1 MVKPFIQDISDIQNI
16 NPTTSFEEYTP
27 RNTEEHLKRYSDL
40 KALKVENYSLDE
52 LKKMSQLCDKV
63 NVVELKY
70 DHLSGDALRIGEAI
84 NILKLQYDSLY
95 KIDVSLPNLY
105 FKVYF
110 KKDPLDIAKDSPYN
124 RDPPYNSDLYI
135 SSEFTPRALEPIVG
149 SILKNVYLES
159 LGIHFKTYNLGY
171 EISAPVASY
180 IFNTFEEYFSTPFR
194 VHLPP
199 PFGVHFLA
207 NYHWLDYY
215 GFYLGDNV
223 LKNMG
228 NKLVKN
234 NFSYDMWHVPSIDK
248 ELDNFTAQELLEA
261 TLITKDINKS
271 DSILKILPDKI
282 MKYIL
287 LKHVGAQELG
297 LIANRGKM
305 NLYYDKKVKVK
316 TIGEKKSILMQSKE
330 LIEQKRLYEE
340 AEKQHKI
347 EIAQLKKDY
356 EEEVQRI
363 TADKVNIISQVE
375 AGYINKLQEHNDNLL
390 SFKETT
396 RQKLNVDT
404 VDEFSTLMLLNEHF
418 GNAVFQNK
426 STTYVVELGIASVL
440 STVAHKSGMSYV

>member
-1 MVKPFIQDISDIQNI
+1 
-16 NPTTSFEEYTP
+16 
-27 RNTEEHLKRYSDL
+27 
-40 KALKVENYSLDE
+40 
-52 LKKMSQLCDKV
+52 
-63 NVVELKY
+63 
-70 DHLSGDALRIGEAI
+70 
-84 NILKLQYDSLY
+84 
-95 KIDVSLPNLY
+95 
-105 FKVYF
+105 
-110 KKDPLDIAKDSPYN
+110 
-124 RDPPYNSDLYI
+124 
-135 SSEFTPRALEPIVG
+135 
-149 SILKNVYLES
+149 
-159 LGIHFKTYNLGY
+159 
-171 EISAPVASY
+171 
-180 IFNTFEEYFSTPFR
+180 
-194 VHLPP
+194 
-199 PFGVHFLA
+199 
-207 NYHWLDYY
+207 
-215 GFYLGDNV
+215 
-223 LKNMG
+223 
-228 NKLVKN
+228 
-234 NFSYDMWHVPSIDK
+234 
-248 ELDNFTAQELLEA
+248 
-261 TLITKDINKS
+261 
-271 DSILKILPDKI
+271 